1 MVAVMPTE
9 VPADL
14 AADPDSFHRFHSEVL
29 PARIAAGNG
38 ALAFADLADL
48 GTLAIRTPA
57 GSWTYV
63 PGTGSVELLEGEAT
77 ADAVVAVDLNA
88 WLGLVSDL
96 DTAPGLL
103 YSNRASVP
111 VGNPLR
117 FMRWEPGLRA
127 LFHGLP
133 VFDPDNVDLRD
144 LDGEPLDTTRS
155 FTLEE
160 TGNTGR
166 DGAAAQHFLRTTG
179 YLHVPGV
186 FDADEVTAM
195 LTDADILAGEAQPGD
210 MASWWGRDS
219 AGAEVL
225 TRVLR
230 AASRP
235 DLRLLVGDTR
245 IRRVVDTADEAL
257 VPKVPDDPEAVDLV
271 TILWKRPDMAEGL
284 ADLPWHRDCG
294 MGGHALNC
302 PSVVLTICLTTGTPE
317 AGELRFLPGSH
328 RGGFPF
334 VDGTDV
340 AAPDGVGLPIGV
352 GDVTLHY
359 SDLMHA
365 SLPPTSTVGPHRISV
380 LLGFAP
386 ETAGHHLGGRHYND
400 ALLINDDGQVDHL
413 GHRLVEG

>member
-1 MVAVMPTE
+1 MMDGSP
-9 VPADL
+9 L
-14 AADPDSFHRFHSEVL
+14 AADATSFHRFHADLL

-38 ALAFADLADL
+38 ALAFADLEHL
-48 GTLAIRTPA
+48 GTLAVRTPA

-63 PGTGSVELLEGEAT
+63 PRAGSVELLEGEAT
-77 ADAVVAVDLNA
+77 ADAVVAVDLDA

-96 DTAPGLL
+96 DTAPGLF
-103 YSNRASVP
+103 YTDRASVP

-133 VFDPDNVDLRD
+133 VFDPDSVDLRD
-144 LDGEPLDTTRS
+144 LGGGPLDTTRA
-155 FTLEE
+155 FALEE
-160 TGNTGR
+160 TGDTGR
-166 DGAAAQHFLRTTG
+166 DGAAARHFLRTAG

-186 FDADEVTAM
+186 FDSGEVAAM
-195 LTDADILAGEAQPGD
+195 LSDADVLAGEARPGD
-210 MASWWGRDS
+210 MASWWGRNA
-219 AGAEVL
+219 AGDEVL

-235 DLRLLVGDTR
+235 DLRLLVDDAR

-271 TILWKRPDMAEGL
+271 TVLWKRPDMAEGL

-302 PSVVLTICLTTGTPE
+302 PSVVITICLTTGTPE

-340 AAPDGVGLPIGV
+340 AAPDGGGLPIGV
-352 GDVTLHY
+352 GDGTLPY

-365 SLPPTSTVGPHRISV
+365 SLPPTSALGPHRVSV

-386 ETAGHHLGGRHYND
+386 EAAGHHLGGRHYND

-413 GHRLVEG
+413 GHRLAEG